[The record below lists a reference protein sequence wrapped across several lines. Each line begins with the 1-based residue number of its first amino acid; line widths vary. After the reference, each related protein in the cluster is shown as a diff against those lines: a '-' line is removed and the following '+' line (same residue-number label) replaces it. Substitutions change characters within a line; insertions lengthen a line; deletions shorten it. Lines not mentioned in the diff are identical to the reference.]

1 MLKFLPIRKILILF
15 SEYTTITIIM
25 YRIMRLMGIDYGEK
39 RIGVA
44 FSDESEGFAF
54 AHSVV
59 VNNNKAVGQIKKI
72 CQEKNVS
79 KIILG
84 ESLDYKG
91 QPNPVMEKIEL
102 FKKLLEKETG
112 LPVVFQPEVLTT
124 KEAER
129 IQGKIKKIDASAAA
143 LILKSYIEKQNM
155 I

>member
-1 MLKFLPIRKILILF
+1 
-15 SEYTTITIIM
+15 
-25 YRIMRLMGIDYGEK
+25 MGIDYGEK

-44 FSDESEGFAF
+44 LSDEGGSFAF

-84 ESLDYKG
+84 KSLDYKG
-91 QPNPVMEKIEL
+91 QPNPVMQKIEK
-102 FKKLLEKETG
+102 FKELLEKEIG
-112 LPVVFQPEVLTT
+112 LPTEYQSEVLTT

-143 LILKSYIEKQNM
+143 LILRSFLDKQNM